1 MKKMNNLTRRDA
13 NMALI
18 GQAFGTLDLPE
29 LPSFKPNQSL
39 IPRKFTKW
47 RLKDEGEMIRELA
60 IMAENTTR
68 IVNARVDMA
77 ISILTAGNKAKLAFR
92 KIEHEDKMMELE
104 EHKLH
109 YEVVEQQKK
118 CELLDM
124 EVKESRA
131 NLDFKLKEMGYDSKD
146 ENR

>member
-1 MKKMNNLTRRDA
+1 MKKMNNLAKRDA

-47 RLKDEGEMIRELA
+47 RLKDEGEMIGELA

-77 ISILTAGNKAKLAFR
+77 ISILTAGDKAKLVFR
-92 KIEHEDKMMELE
+92 KNEHEHKVMELTE
-104 EHKLH
+104 ASLH
-109 YEVVEQQKK
+109 YDVVEKQKK
-118 CELLDM
+118 CELLDLQIQDERATQKM
-124 EVKESRA
+124 KFKE
-131 NLDFKLKEMGYDSKD
+131 LGYDNED